1 MNTVT
6 TLASNMIL
14 LGIILCFILAGFWKK
29 VNVYDAFIEGA
40 KEGFTTA
47 VKIIPYL
54 VAILVGIG
62 VFRASGAMDMV
73 IQGVFVVG
81 RTMRLECRFR
91 RRPTYRHHETA
102 VGKWCTRH
110 DVGGDEELWS

>member
-1 MNTVT
+1 
-6 TLASNMIL
+6 MIL

-47 VKIIPYL
+47 VKIIPLSRSYSCGHRR
-54 VAILVGIG
+54 VPCFGSDG
-62 VFRASGAMDMV
+62 YGDSRH
-73 IQGVFVVG
+73 FVVG

-91 RRPTYRHHETA
+91 RRPAYRHHETA

-110 DVGGDEELWS
+110 DAGGDEELWS